1 MDTMTTAGQRTAS
14 TPEDAGTFRQR
25 LLDGLAS
32 AIVDNGYRSTTVADI
47 VGRARTSRRTFYEHF
62 EDKERCFVALLAEK
76 NAEMIREIVASVD
89 PAAPW
94 ENQVRQAVE
103 AWIVASESEP
113 AITVSWIRDVPSLG
127 VAARQLQR
135 DSMAAFVTMIETLCD
150 TDEWRSAGVG
160 PVPRQLIL
168 LLIGGLRELIA
179 TTVEDGGRVSDI
191 TEIAMRASIALL
203 DPRR

>member
-1 MDTMTTAGQRTAS
+1 MTTAGQRTAS